1 MDSEKDPVFE
11 KQIYIEVIMFRTFY
25 FVFIIF
31 LSMVSYAKSKTMRKV
46 QEINFAEMNLKGTL
60 RNPEGAYLVQKRGI
74 KFLPLHEVK
83 KDMDAKIRESMQYV
97 H

>member
-1 MDSEKDPVFE
+1 
-11 KQIYIEVIMFRTFY
+11 MFRTFN

-31 LSMVSYAKSKTMRKV
+31 LSMVSYAKSKTVRKV

>member
-31 LSMVSYAKSKTMRKV
+31 LSMVSYAKSKTIRKV